1 MNSTNRSQSTSSTP
15 PGGPKQALALV
26 GLFVGCLLLSGLV
39 GAGLGRLL
47 PDGGDPVRTLHLV
60 QDLSAAGSFLLPA
73 WLFARWAAHGGT
85 QGGPQGGTQGGTH
98 GAAPRQTAAYLGCRP
113 TPPMAYAWAVA
124 AFLCLMPWTNALTA
138 WNAQALSTW
147 QDSAIGLF
155 FRQMSEQNEQL
166 LSLFLD
172 KTGMGDLCLNLFT
185 LALMPAVCEEFFFR
199 GCLQT
204 FLTRRSGRQH
214 LSVWTGAFIF
224 SLLHL
229 DPVGFLPRLFLG
241 ALLGYVFAAGRSL
254 YPGILL
260 HFLNNAA
267 IVVAYYLYGNG
278 YLTQHPESFSEQW
291 HGWSAALGLLLSV
304 ACIGLLYRQNRATP
318 TSGPRP

>member
-1 MNSTNRSQSTSSTP
+1 MNSANMPQSASSTP
-15 PGGPKQALALV
+15 PGGPKQAWALV
-26 GLFVGCLLLSGLV
+26 GLFVGCLLLSSLV

-47 PDGGDPVRTLHLV
+47 SDEEDPVRTLHLV
-60 QDLSAAGSFLLPA
+60 QNLSAAGSFLLPA
-73 WLFARWAAHGGT
+73 WLFARWAALG
-85 QGGPQGGTQGGTH
+85 Q
-98 GAAPRQTAAYLGCRP
+98 AAAYLGCRP
-113 TPPMAYAWAVA
+113 TPSMAYALALT
-124 AFLCLMPWTNALTA
+124 AFLCLIPWINALTA
-138 WNAQALSTW
+138 WNTLALSAW
-147 QDSAIGLF
+147 QNSTIGLF
-155 FRQMSEQNEQL
+155 FRQMSKQNEQL
-166 LSLFLD
+166 LTLFLD
-172 KTGMGDLCLNLFT
+172 KTGVGDLCQNLFT

-204 FLTRRSGRQH
+204 FLTRHSGRQH

-241 ALLGYVFAAGRSL
+241 ALLGYVFATGRSL

-278 YLTQHPESFSEQW
+278 CLTQHPESFSGHW
-291 HGWSAALGLLLSV
+291 HGWSAILGLSLAAGFIV
-304 ACIGLLYRQNRATP
+304 LLYRQNRSQSPA
-318 TSGPRP
+318 